1 MAIKRILQYESKRMT
16 KMYEKE
22 MAKNVIIFIGD
33 GMGISTVTAT
43 RILKNQLPILKKIQE
58 KQNSNEMNDENMTE
72 LWKKLQQ
79 SEDGSLSF
87 ESFETVALVKVK

>member
-58 KQNSNEMNDENMTE
+58 KQNSDEMNDENMTE

>member
-58 KQNSNEMNDENMTE
+58 KQNS
-72 LWKKLQQ
+72 LQKILFILY
-79 SEDGSLSF
+79 SI
-87 ESFETVALVKVK
+87 VAMH

>member
-58 KQNSNEMNDENMTE
+58 KQNSNEMNDENMAE